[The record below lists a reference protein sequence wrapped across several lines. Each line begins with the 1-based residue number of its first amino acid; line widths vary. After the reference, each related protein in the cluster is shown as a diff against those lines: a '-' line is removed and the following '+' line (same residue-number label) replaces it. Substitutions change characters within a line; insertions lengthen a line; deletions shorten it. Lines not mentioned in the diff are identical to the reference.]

1 MEQDK
6 QEKLVLPKKTT
17 EKLGTIIVLQ
27 CKIQFIFFLGQ
38 MHIKFVMY
46 LRKI

>member
-6 QEKLVLPKKTT
+6 QEKLVLPKKT

-46 LRKI
+46 VRKI